1 MGPIRF
7 QSSLN
12 ATNSPASD
20 SARRAA
26 SAATPGEMFGYLTLA
41 NPAQASGQGV
51 LLCNPLGQ
59 EAVRSHRMY
68 RVLSERLAR
77 AGVACLRF
85 DYLGTGDSD
94 GDDEDV
100 SLQTCIANTLQA
112 DQELRRL
119 ANCTHVSWVGLRFGA
134 SVAAHSSMSAVQKPD
149 RLFLWDPIDDG
160 AKWIQQ
166 LKGEHQTA
174 LHALTLSRPATLPAL
189 AMAQPLHRAIAPA
202 FESQG
207 FLLST
212 RLHDEIMAIQVKEYA
227 SLRCSRLIVLAAGEA
242 QRQQFASLEQA
253 RHIHSYEM
261 HQVEAAQWN
270 NDEAISSAIVA
281 NDVISLVV
289 QEMAGGGQ

>member
-7 QSSLN
+7 QSSLDGSNSLASN
-12 ATNSPASD
+12 AVQ
-20 SARRAA
+20 
-26 SAATPGEMFGYLTLA
+26 SAAHAQTTGEMFGYLTLA
-41 NPAQASGQGV
+41 NPAQATGQGV
-51 LLCNPLGQ
+51 LLCSPLGQ

-100 SLQTCIANTLQA
+100 SMQTCIANTLRA

-119 ANCTHVSWVGLRFGA
+119 ANCSHVSWVGLRFGA
-134 SVAAHSSMSAVQKPD
+134 AVAAHSSMSAVQKPD
-149 RLFLWDPIDDG
+149 RLFLWDPIEDG
-160 AKWIQQ
+160 ATWIQQ
-166 LKGEHQTA
+166 LKVEHQSA
-174 LHALTLSRPATLPAL
+174 VQALTLNRPSKVPAL
-189 AMAQPLHRAIAPA
+189 AMAQPLKRAVAPA

-207 FLLST
+207 FLLSA

-227 SLRCSRLIVLAAGEA
+227 GLRCSRLIVLAAGEA
-242 QRQQFASLEQA
+242 QRQHFSCLEQA

-261 HQVEAAQWN
+261 HQVEAAHWN

-281 NDVISLVV
+281 SDVIALVV
-289 QEMAGGGQ
+289 EEMAGGGQ